1 LPHPHALREPSRIT
15 RLTCTTPSLHA
26 EPDHHSDPAL
36 TDDEQARLWLSACAD
51 GEAQAVGPA
60 CKLWR
65 DDAGARQT
73 WHRYHLIG
81 DVMRSEELATAPA
94 RDAAFLA
101 GLRERLAAEPTVL
114 APAALGA
121 PGATAAK
128 RPAWRLPAAMAASF
142 VLVAG
147 AFTVAR
153 LGPVSAGGEWAAGSS
168 PAAVVAEADTRSVSD
183 GAVLITD
190 PRLDEFLRAHQA
202 MGGSMLAAA
211 PGSSLR
217 RVEGIV
223 PAVARR

>member
-1 LPHPHALREPSRIT
+1 M
-15 RLTCTTPSLHA
+15 HA
-26 EPDHHSDPAL
+26 ESDKHLAL
-36 TDDEQARLWLSACAD
+36 ALNPDEQARLWLSACAD
-51 GEAQAVGPA
+51 GDAQAVDPA
-60 CKLWR
+60 CQLWR

-81 DVMRSEELATAPA
+81 DVMRSDELAAPPA

-101 GLRERLAAEPTVL
+101 SLRQRLAAEPVPL
-114 APAALGA
+114 APAARRS
-121 PGATAAK
+121 PAAAVM
-128 RPAWRLPAAMAASF
+128 RPAWRLPAALAASF

-153 LGPVSAGGEWAAGSS
+153 LGPVSNGGELASASSAGS
-168 PAAVVAEADTRSVSD
+168 VVAAADTRTASD
-183 GAVLITD
+183 GAGLITD

-202 MGGSMLAAA
+202 MGGGMQAAA

-223 PAVARR
+223 PAVVRR